1 MPSRRPS
8 PVPELVAVVASGPGG
23 RTDALVEAVLAPA
36 VAMGAEVLTLHLGH
50 EPSGPDLK
58 EAVAALDG
66 ADAFVLGTPT
76 YRGTYTGV
84 LKQFVDLVPRGG
96 PDAGFAS
103 PWRAKPIAL
112 VATGASE
119 HHFLG
124 LDPLAAMLSRFYAAY
139 VVPPPLYGYRPDDPQ
154 AAAAARALGDALLAQ
169 AEAVSASDALGAVTP
184 QI

>member
-1 MPSRRPS
+1 MPD
-8 PVPELVAVVASGPGG
+8 LVAIVASGSGG
-23 RTDALVEAVLAPA
+23 RTDALVDEVLAPA
-36 VAMGAEVLTLHLGH
+36 AAAGAAVRKLHLGH
-50 EPSGPDLK
+50 EPSGPELK

-66 ADAFVLGTPT
+66 GDAFVLGTPT

-112 VATGASE
+112 LATGASA

-124 LDPLAAMLSRFYAAY
+124 LDPLVAMLSRFYAAY
-139 VVPPPLYGYRPDDPQ
+139 VVPPPIYGHAAEDPRV
-154 AAAAARALGDALLAQ
+154 AEAARDLGATLLAQ
-169 AEAVSASDALGAVTP
+169 AEAIAAAAPLSAASP
-184 QI
+184 QL